1 MDVVKHFKHTEVQ
14 TMNSKTVTTGLIVG
28 VVLGVIS
35 DVLRIKTGV
44 SI

>member
-1 MDVVKHFKHTEVQ
+1 
-14 TMNSKTVTTGLIVG
+14 MNSKTVTTGLVVG

-35 DVLRIKTGV
+35 DFLRMKTGV